1 MNREILNSDAFQRA
15 ELKSETYRIYGILIL
30 LGALLVWTVLR
41 SLVIGHLRLLLS
53 LTIVA
58 MVYELF
64 MLWAVRRALA
74 GEARVPST
82 FSLINAFVEAQIP
95 TLTLVILIRNQVLS
109 PYQVLVA
116 PAMLAYYF
124 FIILSTLR
132 ISARLSFFTALSSAI
147 GYIGVVW
154 YVESNN
160 PAQIDPAG
168 FPLPVYYVYALS
180 ILVSGGVAAFVASQ
194 IRTHVMAALRESNC
208 KVNLSRSN
216 MTLMSLSL
224 FSKDSC
230 QPKLQIWANT
240 KFPDGT
246 SQRTKPA
253 ATILIGINC
262 MTAYTPSALLTRQAT
277 ASGRRWSVPRAVRMP
292 GQAYCRME
300 PEKAFSIN

>member
-1 MNREILNSDAFQRA
+1 MNREILKSDAFQRA

-41 SLVIGHLRLLLS
+41 SLAIGHLRLLLAQLS

-64 MLWAVRRALA
+64 MLWTVRRALA

-194 IRTHVMAALRESNC
+194 IRTHVMAALRESDET
-208 KVNLSRSN
+208 VES
-216 MTLMSLSL
+216 
-224 FSKDSC
+224 
-230 QPKLQIWANT
+230 
-240 KFPDGT
+240 
-246 SQRTKPA
+246 A
-253 ATILIGINC
+253 A
-262 MTAYTPSALLTRQAT
+262 PRV
-277 ASGRRWSVPRAVRMP
+277 RRIEW
-292 GQAYCRME
+292 
-300 PEKAFSIN
+300 